1 MLTALAAIV
10 IGFILLVW
18 SADRF
23 VAGASATATH
33 LGIAPLIVGVVIV
46 GIGTSAPEMLVS
58 IMAAAQGN
66 ANIAIGNAL
75 GSNITNVGLIL
86 GATAMLYP
94 LSVQSGIIR
103 RELPILAF
111 IMMVSLILMID
122 GVLSRLDGTILI
134 SGFVALLAWS
144 FYQAKTQKGDALE
157 AEFEAELKTDMTL
170 KAAIAWLIAGITIL
184 VLSSK
189 ILVWGAVFIAE
200 AMGISDLIIGLTI
213 IAIGTSLP
221 ELAATIAAA
230 RKAQYDIAVGNV
242 VGSNMFNLV
251 GVLAFPGLLAP
262 GAFDQSVMLR
272 DFPVMIALAVLLILF
287 ASNFTLR
294 SAGTIGRVKGFVLLL
309 AYFSYM
315 GLLYVQASS

>member
-1 MLTALAAIV
+1 
-10 IGFILLVW
+10 
-18 SADRF
+18 
-23 VAGASATATH
+23 
-33 LGIAPLIVGVVIV
+33 
-46 GIGTSAPEMLVS
+46 MLVS
-58 IMAAAQGN
+58 IIASAQGN

-103 RELPILAF
+103 RELPLLAL
-111 IMMVSLILMID
+111 IMMVSLALMVD
-122 GVLSRLDGTILI
+122 GVLSRFDGTILI
-134 SGFVALLAWS
+134 SGFATLLAWS
-144 FYQAKTQKGDALE
+144 FYQAKTQQGDTLE
-157 AEFEAELKTDMTL
+157 AEFKAELDTDMTL
-170 KAAIAWLIAGITIL
+170 KAALVWLIAGITIL

-230 RKAQYDIAVGNV
+230 RKAQYDIAIGNV

-262 GAFDQSVMLR
+262 GTFDPSVMLR

-287 ASNFTLR
+287 ASNFTMR
-294 SAGTIGRVKGFVLLL
+294 SAGTIGRVKGFILLL
-309 AYFSYM
+309 AYSAYM
-315 GLLYVQASS
+315 GLLYLQAGN

>member
-1 MLTALAAIV
+1 
-10 IGFILLVW
+10 
-18 SADRF
+18 
-23 VAGASATATH
+23 
-33 LGIAPLIVGVVIV
+33 
-46 GIGTSAPEMLVS
+46 
-58 IMAAAQGN
+58 
-66 ANIAIGNAL
+66 
-75 GSNITNVGLIL
+75 
-86 GATAMLYP
+86 
-94 LSVQSGIIR
+94 
-103 RELPILAF
+103 
-111 IMMVSLILMID
+111 
-122 GVLSRLDGTILI
+122 
-134 SGFVALLAWS
+134 
-144 FYQAKTQKGDALE
+144 
-157 AEFEAELKTDMTL
+157 
-170 KAAIAWLIAGITIL
+170 
-184 VLSSK
+184 
-189 ILVWGAVFIAE
+189 
-200 AMGISDLIIGLTI
+200 MGISDLIIGLTI

-294 SAGTIGRVKGFVLLL
+294 SAGIIGRVKGFILLL

>member
-1 MLTALAAIV
+1 
-10 IGFILLVW
+10 
-18 SADRF
+18 
-23 VAGASATATH
+23 
-33 LGIAPLIVGVVIV
+33 
-46 GIGTSAPEMLVS
+46 
-58 IMAAAQGN
+58 
-66 ANIAIGNAL
+66 
-75 GSNITNVGLIL
+75 
-86 GATAMLYP
+86 
-94 LSVQSGIIR
+94 
-103 RELPILAF
+103 
-111 IMMVSLILMID
+111 MMVSLILMID
-122 GVLSRLDGTILI
+122 GVLSRVDGTILI

>member
-86 GATAMLYP
+86 GASAMLYP

-103 RELPILAF
+103 RELPILAL
-111 IMMVSLILMID
+111 IMMVSLILMVD
-122 GVLSRLDGTILI
+122 GVLSRFDGIILI
-134 SGFVALLAWS
+134 SGFAAVLAWS
-144 FYQAKTQKGDALE
+144 FYQAKTQQGDALE
-157 AEFEAELKTDMTL
+157 AEFEAELDTDMSL
-170 KAAIAWLIAGITIL
+170 AAAIAWLVAGITIL
-184 VLSSK
+184 IASSK
-189 ILVWGAVFIAE
+189 TLVWGAVYIAE
-200 AMGISDLIIGLTI
+200 AMGVSDLIIGLTI

-242 VGSNMFNLV
+242 IGSNMFNLV
-251 GVLAFPGLLAP
+251 GVMAFPGLLAP
-262 GAFDQSVMLR
+262 GAFDPSVMVR
-272 DFPVMIALAVLLILF
+272 DFPVMIALAILLILF

-294 SAGTIGRVKGFVLLL
+294 SAGTIGRAKGFILLL
-309 AYFSYM
+309 AYTAYM
-315 GLLYVQASS
+315 LLLYIQTSA

>member
-1 MLTALAAIV
+1 MAAIV
-10 IGFILLVW
+10 IGFVLLVW

-23 VAGASATATH
+23 VAGAAATATH

-66 ANIAIGNAL
+66 TNIAIGNAL

-111 IMMVSLILMID
+111 IMMVALVLMLD
-122 GVLSRLDGTILI
+122 GILSRLDGTILI
-134 SGFVALLAWS
+134 CGFVALLAWS

-189 ILVWGAVFIAE
+189 I
-200 AMGISDLIIGLTI
+200 
-213 IAIGTSLP
+213 
-221 ELAATIAAA
+221 
-230 RKAQYDIAVGNV
+230 
-242 VGSNMFNLV
+242 
-251 GVLAFPGLLAP
+251 
-262 GAFDQSVMLR
+262 
-272 DFPVMIALAVLLILF
+272 
-287 ASNFTLR
+287 
-294 SAGTIGRVKGFVLLL
+294 
-309 AYFSYM
+309 
-315 GLLYVQASS
+315 